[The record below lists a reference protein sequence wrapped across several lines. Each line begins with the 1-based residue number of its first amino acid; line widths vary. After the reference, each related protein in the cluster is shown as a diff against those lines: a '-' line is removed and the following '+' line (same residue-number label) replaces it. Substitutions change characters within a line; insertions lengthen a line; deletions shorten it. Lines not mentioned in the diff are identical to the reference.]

1 MGMFLRVAH
10 RGAMAYE
17 VENTLRSFT
26 RAIEMGANAIEFD
39 VRASGDGTLVV
50 IHDSNLKRVFGRD
63 VFIKNLSYREIGEI
77 SGGLVPRLSDVLEL
91 IDGKV
96 ENILMEIKEGGTE
109 RAIADEVKR
118 RGLEGRAIFVSFL
131 SQALRELKGLETGLI
146 YSRAIDAVRVAEGL
160 GCKWILP
167 SYRVLTKDA
176 ISLAH
181 RAGLGVIVW
190 TINDREVA
198 KRYKGIGVDGIA
210 TDRPDILIDI

>member
-1 MGMFLRVAH
+1 MDMFLRVAH

-39 VRASGDGTLVV
+39 VRASKDGTLVV
-50 IHDSNLKRVFGRD
+50 IHDDNLRRVFGRD
-63 VFIKNLSYREIGEI
+63 AFIKNLSYREIEEI
-77 SGGLVPRLSDVLEL
+77 SEGLVPRLSDALDL
-91 IDGKV
+91 IDKKV
-96 ENILMEIKEGGTE
+96 ERILVEIKDGGTE
-109 RAIADEVKR
+109 GAILDEVTK
-118 RGLEGRAIFVSFL
+118 RGLEGRVIFISFL
-131 SQALRELKGLETGLI
+131 SQAIGGLRGVETGLI

-167 SYRVLTKDA
+167 SYRVLKKDSV
-176 ISLAH
+176 SLAH

-190 TINDREVA
+190 TINDRGVA
-198 KRYKGIGVDGIA
+198 KKYKGFGVDGIA

>member
-17 VENTLRSFT
+17 IENTLRSFT

-39 VRASGDGTLVV
+39 VRASKDGTLMV
-50 IHDSNLKRVFGRD
+50 IHDENLKRVFGRD
-63 VFIKNLSYREIGEI
+63 VFIRNLSYREIKGF
-77 SGGLVPRLSDVLEL
+77 SNGLVPCLSDALDL

-96 ENILMEIKEGGTE
+96 ERILIEIKEVGTE
-109 RAIADEVKR
+109 EAIVAEVIRK
-118 RGLEGRAIFVSFL
+118 GLEGRVIFVSFL
-131 SQALRELKGLETGLI
+131 SQALRVLKGLETGLI
-146 YSRAIDAVRVAEGL
+146 YSRTIDPIRAIEGL
-160 GCKWILP
+160 DCRWILP
-167 SYRVLTKDA
+167 SYKVITREG

-190 TINDREVA
+190 TINNKVVA
-198 KRYKGIGVDGIA
+198 KRYKSFGVDGIA